1 LYHAHQPR
9 NVLIVQDEPSIRG
22 VFRLLRAGL
31 AGDGDIAHNGY
42 QALSMVEKESF
53 DVLLLDLRRSE
64 MPAEKMTSAVKEL
77 RPQVLGRVLII
88 AGEVCDPQILKT
100 IKKNCWSYFSL
111 RQVTEDLWE
120 RLRSLLRFSQPF
132 PKSTSRR

>member
-1 LYHAHQPR
+1 
-9 NVLIVQDEPSIRG
+9 
-22 VFRLLRAGL
+22 
-31 AGDGDIAHNGY
+31 
-42 QALSMVEKESF
+42 MVEKESF

-111 RQVTEDLWE
+111 RQVIQDLWE
-120 RLRSLLRFSQPF
+120 RLRSLLRFSQCGF
-132 PKSTSRR
+132 R

>member
-1 LYHAHQPR
+1 
-9 NVLIVQDEPSIRG
+9 
-22 VFRLLRAGL
+22 
-31 AGDGDIAHNGY
+31 
-42 QALSMVEKESF
+42 MVEKESF